1 MILRKANQR
10 EEGHQGQTQSLPSQ
24 LQTSERREA
33 RAAAEAAENRDKII
47 SVSRIYSGGF
57 VS

>member
-10 EEGHQGQTQSLPSQ
+10 QEGHQGQTQSLPNQ